1 MSNIMRRGI
10 PSIFNLRR
18 DIEDVLEQFSTPR
31 ALRREIERVFGDE
44 GSLIGGRGQQ
54 GMFIPQLELMERDN
68 DYALRV
74 DLPGVRQED
83 VQVSVDDDN
92 ILTIRGHRQD
102 ESTRQA
108 RGGYEYTE
116 RSYGTFVRSVELPRG
131 VDPGKIDAEYRDGVL
146 ELHIPKGMLAAGRQI
161 PVRMREGGRMQGRE
175 QQQLGQHPTQQQGQQ
190 QMQGQQQGQQMQG
203 QQMQG
208 GQQQGREQPR
218 VMSPG
223 DAGDRRN
230 GRAQTS

>member
-44 GSLIGGRGQQ
+44 GSSWLGGRGQHA
-54 GMFIPQLELMERDN
+54 MFVPQLELMERDN
-68 DYALRV
+68 EYALKV

-83 VQVSVDDDN
+83 VQVSVDEDN
-92 ILTIRGHRQD
+92 VLTIRGHRHD

-116 RSYGTFVRSVELPRG
+116 RSYGSFVRSVELPRG

-146 ELHIPKGMLAAGRQI
+146 ELHIAKGAHAGARQI
-161 PVRMREGGRMQGRE
+161 PVRMREGGRSMQGRE
-175 QQQLGQHPTQQQGQQ
+175 QQQL
-190 QMQGQQQGQQMQG
+190 QQQGQQMQN
-203 QQMQG
+203 QPMQN
-208 GQQQGREQPR
+208 QQQGRDQPR
-218 VMSPG
+218 VVSPG
-223 DAGDRRN
+223 DAGNMRN
-230 GRAQTS
+230 GPAQST